1 MGLPTRRHD
10 RFCDLVSSVS
20 SVSQE
25 KKWSR
30 RSYLSAHHIFCF
42 YKSKIFQLI
51 FEEGLPAAAETPAI
65 ELDMPATSNVPPI
78 NISKRVARE
87 ELSNEDRL
95 LGYWH
100 DIEGWS
106 PTAQA
111 KRDQYTKLV
120 EWVESKRIQTLLD

>member
-1 MGLPTRRHD
+1 L
-10 RFCDLVSSVS
+10 LVA
-20 SVSQE
+20 SQE
-25 KKWSR
+25 
-30 RSYLSAHHIFCF
+30 
-42 YKSKIFQLI
+42 
-51 FEEGLPAAAETPAI
+51 LPDAAETPAMDL
-65 ELDMPATSNVPPI
+65 ELPATSNVPPI

-100 DIEGWS
+100 VIEGWS

-120 EWVESKRIQTLLD
+120 EWVESNAAD